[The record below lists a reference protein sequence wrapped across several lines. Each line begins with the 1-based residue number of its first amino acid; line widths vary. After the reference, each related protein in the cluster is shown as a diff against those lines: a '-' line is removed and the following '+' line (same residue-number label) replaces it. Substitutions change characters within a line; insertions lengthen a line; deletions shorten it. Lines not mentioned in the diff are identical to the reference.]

1 MTPRGYALLTKM
13 VKDLANELCDGRL
26 ALTLEGKQNNIKS
39 HLTHII
45 IGGYELQPLASSCA
59 ASVAQLL
66 PLNTLP
72 DQQITTF
79 KRTLNAVKPNMGA
92 VESFA
97 QVAFIQKKYWNLSD
111 AICSPSFKFNLPS
124 DWRATDSI
132 STRPKRDKKPIKVPV
147 VEGY

>member
-1 MTPRGYALLTKM
+1 
-13 VKDLANELCDGRL
+13 
-26 ALTLEGKQNNIKS
+26 
-39 HLTHII
+39 
-45 IGGYELQPLASSCA
+45 
-59 ASVAQLL
+59 
-66 PLNTLP
+66 
-72 DQQITTF
+72 
-79 KRTLNAVKPNMGA
+79 MGA